1 MTTNETM
8 DKMNIL
14 KMAKELAREDVKAVC
29 FIDIILVISF
39 VACLVAGILQLQ
51 F

>member
-8 DKMNIL
+8 DKMSIM
-14 KMAKELAREDVKAVC
+14 KMAKKLAKQDVEVVG

-39 VACLVAGILQLQ
+39 VACVVAGILQL
-51 F
+51 